1 MTNTRESIIDKAL
14 NLFSIRG
21 YEAVSMREIA
31 EELGM
36 TKAALYKHF
45 ESKRD
50 IFSSIIQRMERE
62 DFCRAQD
69 FDLPVDTVSVDLE
82 SYQRTQ
88 FSNLVGFTQSQFYY
102 WTEDSF
108 ASRFRKMLILEKY
121 NDKGMADL
129 FEQYVCSGPLK
140 YVADLFCQKFGDETV
155 AIYKALE
162 FYAPVFMLY
171 SLYDGAK
178 DKASVVGMLDE
189 HLRRFQ
195 QSMEGE

>member
-88 FSNLVGFTQSQFYY
+88 LSNLVGFTRSQFHY

-108 ASRFRKMLILEKY
+108 ASRFRKMLTLEKY
-121 NDKGMADL
+121 NDKAMKKL
-129 FEQYVCSGPLK
+129 FEQYVCSGPLG
-140 YVADLFCQKFGDETV
+140 YVADLLRQKNADE
-155 AIYKALE
+155 AEARHKALE
-162 FYAPVFMLY
+162 FYGPVFMLY
-171 SLYDGAK
+171 SLYDSLE
-178 DKASVVGMLDE
+178 DKSSVMEMLDE

-195 QSMEGE
+195 QSWEE